1 MLRAIAPIVSCAL
14 MVAVVACSKR
24 DPVADDANNTAAIPV
39 SSDAANTATNAPDPT
54 GAPPERPSVTTQTS
68 DPTQIIPASLHGRWG
83 LTPMDCTSTKGDA
96 KGLLIVSATDL
107 KFYESR
113 AVPTQ
118 TAQSGADSITG
129 DFNYT
134 GEGQTWTKF
143 ESLKAKGDQLVRTES
158 NPTASFTYARCK

>member
-1 MLRAIAPIVSCAL
+1 MFRAIAP
-14 MVAVVACSKR
+14 VVACAMMVTIVACGRR
-24 DPVADDANNTAAIPV
+24 DPVANDTNNRAPLPV
-39 SSDAANTATNAPDPT
+39 SSDAAIAAGNAADAT
-54 GAPPERPSVTTQTS
+54 GAPPENASGTTQVS
-68 DPTQIIPASLHGRWG
+68 DPSQIIPASLRGRWG

-113 AVPTQ
+113 AVPTR
-118 TAQSGADSITG
+118 TAQSGTDSITG

-143 ESLKAKGDQLVRTES
+143 ESLKTRSDELIRTES

>member
-24 DPVADDANNTAAIPV
+24 DPVADDANNTSALPV
-39 SSDAANTATNAPDPT
+39 SSDAANTAQNAADPT
-54 GAPPERPSVTTQTS
+54 GAPREKSSGTTEAS
-68 DPTQIIPASLHGRWG
+68 DPSRMIPASLQGRWG

-96 KGLLIVSATDL
+96 KGLLIVSPTDL

-113 AVPTQ
+113 AVPTK
-118 TAQSGADSITG
+118 TAQSGTDSITG

-143 ESLKAKGDQLVRTES
+143 ESLKAKGDELVRTES